1 MKSVKLIALVLVT
14 LSLLVVP
21 LAWSQGGNAEEQIKT
36 LTDQVVQ
43 ALLKGD
49 TSFFEKYYADDA
61 MIIRSGRLL
70 TKAQDIENLKSGAL
84 KFEAYDVH
92 EKKIHTYGDTSVASL
107 EASAKGLSDGKPFSG
122 DFRVTWVW
130 VKQKG
135 NWKLT
140 LYQVTR
146 VAPPSQ

>member
-1 MKSVKLIALVLVT
+1 MKSMRIIALALVAVC
-14 LSLLVVP
+14 LLVVP

-61 MIIRSGRLL
+61 MIIRSVGTLL
-70 TKAQDIENLKSGAL
+70 TKAQDIDNLKSGAL

-92 EKKIHTYGDTSVASL
+92 EKKIHTYGDTAVETL
-107 EASAKGLSDGKPFSG
+107 EASAKGLSEGKPFSG
-122 DFRVTWVW
+122 DFRVSWVW
-130 VKQKG
+130 VRQKG

-146 VAPPSQ
+146 